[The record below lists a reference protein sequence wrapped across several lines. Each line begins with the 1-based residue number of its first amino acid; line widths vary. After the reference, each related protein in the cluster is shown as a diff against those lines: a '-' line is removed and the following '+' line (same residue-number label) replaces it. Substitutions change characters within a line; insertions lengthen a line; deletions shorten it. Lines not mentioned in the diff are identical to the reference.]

1 LTISWSCATCAPFVA
16 VADELHFGRAAARLH
31 MAQPPLSQL
40 LRRLEGE
47 LGLVLFHRNRRRVE
61 LSEAGATLLP
71 AARATVAAADGLATL
86 AADVADGRAGSLTIG
101 FVGSAAAGALPVL
114 VRLLRAE
121 APDVRIT
128 LRELTS
134 ARQQAALRY
143 GTIDAGL
150 LREPPAASDLSST
163 VLEHEPLL
171 AALPAGHPLCRRARL
186 SVADLADEP
195 WVLFPRD
202 EGPAFHARID
212 GLCRAAGFAPR
223 VEQEATYM
231 ATIAN
236 LVAAGLGVSLVP
248 AAMRDTAPSGLE
260 LRPVRERDANVP
272 LVLAWRT
279 QGGGP
284 ALRRFLAL
292 AAGYRA

>member
-1 LTISWSCATCAPFVA
+1 MELRHLRAFVA

-47 LGLVLFHRNRRRVE
+47 LGLVLFDRNRRRVE
-61 LSEAGATLLP
+61 LSDAGAALLP
-71 AARATVAAADGLATL
+71 AARATVASADGLVAL
-86 AADVADGRAGSLTIG
+86 AGDVAGGLAGSLTIG
-101 FVGSAAAGALPVL
+101 FVGSAAAGTLPAL
-114 VRLLRAE
+114 VRRLRAE
-121 APDVRIT
+121 APDVRLS

-134 ARQQAALRY
+134 ARQQTALRE
-143 GTIDAGL
+143 GTIGVGL
-150 LREPPAASDLSST
+150 LRERPPGDELSST
-163 VLEHEPLL
+163 VVVREALL

-195 WVLFPRD
+195 WVLFPRG
-202 EGPAFHARID
+202 EGPAFFDRIA

-223 VEQEATYM
+223 VEQEAIYM
-231 ATIAN
+231 PTIVN

-248 AAMRDTAPSGLE
+248 AAMREIAPDGLE
-260 LRPVRERDANVP
+260 LRPLRERDADIP

-279 QGGGP
+279 AADSP
-284 ALRRFLAL
+284 VLHRFLAL
-292 AAGYRA
+292 AGGYRG